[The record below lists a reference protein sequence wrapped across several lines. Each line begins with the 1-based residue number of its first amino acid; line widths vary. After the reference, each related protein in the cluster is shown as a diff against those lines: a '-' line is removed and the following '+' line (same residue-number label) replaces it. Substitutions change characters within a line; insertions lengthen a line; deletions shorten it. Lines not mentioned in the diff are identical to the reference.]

1 MIDILMEL
9 HRQSTVVV
17 TCNPMQMNC
26 CSPGTRRDHI
36 AYSSQSLATDVDEY
50 KQPANR
56 GKVLP
61 QADL

>member
-9 HRQSTVVV
+9 HRQSTEVV
-17 TCNPMQMNC
+17 TGSPMQMNC
-26 CSPGTRRDHI
+26 CSPGTRRDYI
-36 AYSSQSLATDVDEY
+36 AYSSQGLATDEY

-61 QADL
+61 QA